1 MKPKIMRLPSV
12 SKIKTLSAP
21 PRNHQHH
28 CPLCGEIRMETNE
41 ICSLSIDHVFACAF
55 CLQDY
60 LSRLKVDMDAILD
73 VCLD

>member
-1 MKPKIMRLPSV
+1 MKAKITRLHSV
-12 SKIKTLSAP
+12 SKIKALSAP
-21 PRNHQHH
+21 PTNHQHR
-28 CPLCGEIRMETNE
+28 CPLCDEIRMESNE
-41 ICSLSIDHVFACAF
+41 ICGLSIDHVFACVF